1 MAKGAA
7 YVLLGR
13 EGSGKRAVVRCLL
26 GRLRPQQGS
35 VRVLGVDPRRNRW
48 ALRKRVR
55 YVPPEEVYEAPRG
68 AAPELIVREGSDAG
82 GIPQGVTAILV
93 TSQAPLIAA
102 ADRVGF
108 LKEGR
113 LLREEDVASLAARF
127 RRIRYVNEMTEARA
141 DYGNELDAFEAVRV
155 RVRGWGV
162 DAVVS
167 NFDDAAFETFR
178 AIEGVIDAV
187 AFPMTIEEIFDAVV
201 G

>member
-1 MAKGAA
+1 M
-7 YVLLGR
+7 
-13 EGSGKRAVVRCLL
+13 
-26 GRLRPQQGS
+26 
-35 VRVLGVDPRRNRW
+35 
-48 ALRKRVR
+48 R
-55 YVPPEEVYEAPRG
+55 YLPPEEVYEAPRG
-68 AAPELIVREGSDAG
+68 AAPELIVREGNDAG
-82 GIPQGVTAILV
+82 EIAPGVTAILV

-108 LKEGR
+108 LKKGR

-155 RVRGWGV
+155 KVRGWGV

-178 AIEGVIDAV
+178 AMEGVNDAI
-187 AFPMTIEEIFDAVV
+187 ALQMTLEEIFEAVV